1 MAFLRR
7 SWVPSGRYY
16 LYCSFCAAKSLA
28 EETLVLDMYRE
39 AIRTGAKEIFK
50 YVCRSC
56 VLEHCTELYQEFVV
70 KELTR

>member
-7 SWVPSGRYY
+7 SRKPPETPVI
-16 LYCSFCAAKSLA
+16 CAFCKGFRTAG
-28 EETLVLDMYRE
+28 ETLVLDMHRE
-39 AIRTGAKEIFK
+39 ARRVGSTIRYKH
-50 YVCRSC
+50 VCQAC